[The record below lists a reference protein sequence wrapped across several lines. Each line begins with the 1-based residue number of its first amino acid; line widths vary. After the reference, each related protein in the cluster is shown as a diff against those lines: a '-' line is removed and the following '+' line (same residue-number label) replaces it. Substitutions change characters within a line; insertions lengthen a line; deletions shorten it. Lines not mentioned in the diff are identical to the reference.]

1 MNELIFKNTFLKFFK
16 GIYISYIPNKRDNLK
31 QIILKIGFMAS
42 FFTLII
48 SAVYI
53 ANYFIEAD
61 KQDSIIDNSR
71 NIWHSVNETISTDNN
86 ADSDELINPEDT
98 VNKILLAENSDFK
111 GWITIKDTK
120 VDNPIYQTNNN
131 DFYLNHNQKK
141 KYSAYGALY
150 FDSKN
155 VIAEEK
161 TDSNLLIYG
170 HEMKNGSMF
179 GNLKKLKSLSFY
191 KEHPTI
197 DFSTLYKS
205 KSVYKIYAI
214 FILNAAKEDD
224 DNYIYNI
231 SRKNFINEN
240 DFERWCDEAFE
251 RSIINTGV
259 DVKMGDNIITLI
271 TCSEDFE
278 NARLVVMARE
288 TREDETPQVDTSRAT
303 INPNPRYPKKWYTER
318 GLK

>member
-1 MNELIFKNTFLKFFK
+1 MDKIKNAFLNFFK
-16 GIYISYIPNKRDNLK
+16 SIYLSYIPNKRDNLK
-31 QIILKIGFMAS
+31 QIIIKIGFIVS
-42 FFTLII
+42 FATLII

-53 ANYFIEAD
+53 ANYFLEAD
-61 KQDSIIDNSR
+61 KQNSIIDDSR
-71 NIWHSVNETISTDNN
+71 DIWHSASNTVSTN
-86 ADSDELINPEDT
+86 SDVGVGENLTPENT

-111 GWITIKDTK
+111 GWITINGTQ

-150 FDSKN
+150 FDYKN
-155 VIAEEK
+155 IITEEE

-179 GNLKKLKSLSFY
+179 GSLKKLKSLSFY
-191 KEHPTI
+191 KQHPTI
-197 DFSTLYKS
+197 EFSTLYNNKS
-205 KSVYKIYAI
+205 TYKIYAI
-214 FILNAAKEDD
+214 FILNASKEDD

-231 SRKNFINEN
+231 SRKNFIDQN
-240 DFERWCDEAFE
+240 DFENWRDEAYE
-251 RSIINTGV
+251 RSIIQTNV
-259 DVKMGDNIITLI
+259 DVQMDDNIITLV

-288 TREDETPQVDTSRAT
+288 TREDEEPQVDTSKAT
-303 INPNPRYPKKWYTER
+303 VNPNPKYPKKWYSVR

>member
-1 MNELIFKNTFLKFFK
+1 MNNSKIKNSFLNFFK
-16 GIYISYIPNKRDNLK
+16 GIYLSYIPNKKDNLK
-31 QIILKIGFMAS
+31 QIIIKIGFIAS
-42 FFTLII
+42 FVTLIV

-61 KQDSIIDNSR
+61 KQDSIIDDSR
-71 NIWHSVNETISTDNN
+71 NIWHSVNETISTDSN
-86 ADSDELINPEDT
+86 ADSGETINPEDT
-98 VNKILLAENSDFK
+98 VNKILLAENGDFK

-120 VDNPIYQTNNN
+120 VDNPIYQTDNN

-141 KYSAYGALY
+141 QYSAYGALY

-155 VIAEEK
+155 VITEEK

-191 KEHPTI
+191 KQHPTI
-197 DFSTLYKS
+197 EFSTLYKS

-214 FILNAAKEDD
+214 FILNASKEDD
-224 DNYIYNI
+224 GNYIYNI

-240 DFERWCDEAFE
+240 DFERWSNEAYE

-259 DVKMGDNIITLI
+259 DVRMDDNIITLV

-288 TREDETPQVDTSRAT
+288 SREDENPQVDTSKAT
-303 INPNPRYPKKWYTER
+303 VNPNPRYPEKWYVKR